1 MSEECA
7 CTRKQIGIT
16 GLIIL
21 IASGLLAWS
30 LISLYSTTPAL
41 EETLAEEEVEE
52 ELPEEE
58 VSPPAETKE
67 EKVKPAPAPVK
78 PKAETKE
85 EPKQE

>member
-7 CTRKQIGIT
+7 CTRKQIGIA

-52 ELPEEE
+52 EFPEEE

-67 EKVKPAPAPVK
+67 EKIKTAPAPVK
-78 PKAETKE
+78 SKTETKE
-85 EPKQE
+85 E